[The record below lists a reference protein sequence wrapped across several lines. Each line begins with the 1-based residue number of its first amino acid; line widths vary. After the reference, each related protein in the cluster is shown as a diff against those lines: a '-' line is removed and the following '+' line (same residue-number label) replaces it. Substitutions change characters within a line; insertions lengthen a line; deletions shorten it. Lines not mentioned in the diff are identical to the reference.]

1 MAQHMSQQTACFRLY
16 THVCQTGL
24 FYVAF
29 VTDLF
34 ARRVAG
40 WGAGISLNR
49 LVPDALELATHE
61 RSAVLPR
68 GLIHH
73 RNRVARLV
81 SIRHTD
87 RLSEARAESSVDGS
101 IIGACPDL
109 SGMS

>member
-16 THVCQTGL
+16 AHVCQTGL

-29 VTDLF
+29 VADLF

-40 WGAGISLNR
+40 WGAGFGVNR
-49 LVPDALELATHE
+49 LAPNALELATHE
-61 RSAVLPR
+61 RSTVLPN

-73 RNRVARLV
+73 RNRAARLV

-87 RLSEARAESSVDGS
+87 RLPEAGVESSVDGS